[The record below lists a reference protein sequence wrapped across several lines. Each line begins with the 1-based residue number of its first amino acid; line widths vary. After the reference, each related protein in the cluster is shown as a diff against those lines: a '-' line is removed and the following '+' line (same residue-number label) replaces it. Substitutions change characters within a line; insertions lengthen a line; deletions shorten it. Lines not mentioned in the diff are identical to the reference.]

1 MEPIRAEI
9 LDLNLPRTTA
19 ARIVIDASAQQ
30 IFDLIADARCHPLF
44 DGSATLQGS
53 ISGPVRLH
61 LGAKFG
67 MAMKIKVPYRI
78 TNTVVAFEE
87 GKKISWCHLMKWTW
101 SYELEDLGNG
111 STQVTETF
119 DARGIPKLAEKWL
132 DLTGTLER
140 NPKWMAKS
148 LVKLKAICESN

>member
-87 GKKISWCHLMKWTW
+87 GKKISWCHLLKWTW

>member
-19 ARIVIDASAQQ
+19 ARIVIDAPAQQ
-30 IFDLIADARCHPLF
+30 IFDLISDARCHPLF
-44 DGSATLQGS
+44 DGSATLQVS

-67 MAMKIKVPYRI
+67 MAMKIKLPYRI

-101 SYELEDLGNG
+101 CYELEDLGDG
-111 STQVTETF
+111 RTQVTEIF
-119 DARGIPKLAEKWL
+119 NARDIPWFASNWL
-132 DLTGTLER
+132 DATGSLER

>member
-19 ARIVIDASAQQ
+19 ARIVIDAPAQQ

-67 MAMKIKVPYRI
+67 MAMKIKLPYRI

-101 SYELEDLGNG
+101 SYELEDLGDG
-111 STQVTETF
+111 RTQVTEIF
-119 DARGIPKLAEKWL
+119 NARDIPWFASKWL
-132 DLTGTLER
+132 DATGSLER

>member
-1 MEPIRAEI
+1 MGPIRAEI

-19 ARIVIDASAQQ
+19 ARIVIDAPAQQ

-44 DGSATLQGS
+44 DGSATLQGGT
-53 ISGPVRLH
+53 SGPVRLH

-67 MAMKIKVPYRI
+67 MAMKIKLPYRI

-101 SYELEDLGNG
+101 SYELKDLGDG
-111 STQVTETF
+111 RTQVTEIF
-119 DARGIPKLAEKWL
+119 NARDIPWFASKWL
-132 DLTGTLER
+132 DATGSLER

>member
-19 ARIVIDASAQQ
+19 ARIVIDAPAQQ

-67 MAMKIKVPYRI
+67 MAMKIKLPYRI

-101 SYELEDLGNG
+101 CYELEDLGDG
-111 STQVTETF
+111 RTQVTEIF
-119 DARGIPKLAEKWL
+119 NARDIPWFASKWL
-132 DLTGTLER
+132 DATGSLER

>member
-9 LDLNLPRTTA
+9 LNINLPRTTA
-19 ARIVIDASAQQ
+19 ARIVIGAPAQQ

-61 LGAKFG
+61 LGANFG
-67 MAMKIKVPYRI
+67 MAMKIKLPYRI

-111 STQVTETF
+111 RTQVTEIF
-119 DARGIPKLAEKWL
+119 NARDIPWFASKWL
-132 DLTGTLER
+132 DATGSLER

>member
-119 DARGIPKLAEKWL
+119 DARGIPRLAEKWL

>member
-19 ARIVIDASAQQ
+19 ARIVIDAPAQQ

-44 DGSATLQGS
+44 DGSATLQGN

-111 STQVTETF
+111 ITQVTETF
-119 DARGIPKLAEKWL
+119 DARGIPRLAEKWL
-132 DLTGTLER
+132 DLTGTLEL